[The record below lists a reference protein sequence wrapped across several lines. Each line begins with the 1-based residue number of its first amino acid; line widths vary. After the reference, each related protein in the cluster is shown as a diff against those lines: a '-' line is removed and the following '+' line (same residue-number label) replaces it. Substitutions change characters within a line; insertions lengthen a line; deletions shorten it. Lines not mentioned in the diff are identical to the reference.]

1 MKLIS
6 MELYGTPVV
15 KLRIVL
21 PDTEVE
27 DKNQK
32 PFRVIQGA
40 ALKVTYK
47 DENRNIYSKTLIA
60 ETGYCYDGASIP
72 FKIGK
77 GNMKLPVPA
86 LFHDIMCEDKTK
98 IDRERNLSSQIF
110 RELLIHC
117 GVNKVIAQIMYL
129 AVDNYQRFM
138 KGWKDE

>member
-6 MELYGTPVV
+6 TELYGTPII
-15 KLRIVL
+15 KLRTIL
-21 PDTEVE
+21 PDAEITDE
-27 DKNQK
+27 QRK

-40 ALKVTYK
+40 ALKVIYK
-47 DENRNIYSKTLIA
+47 DDKGHRYSKTLVA
-60 ETGYCYDGASIP
+60 EQNYCYDGASIP

-77 GNMKLPVPA
+77 GNMKLPIPA
-86 LFHDIMCEDKTK
+86 LFHDIMCENKQK
-98 IDRERNLSSQIF
+98 IDRDRNLSSQIF
-110 RELLIHC
+110 KDLLIHC